1 MCVLYDDGRGTH
13 WTEAGTDAGRA
24 AEPETGRARYLGR
37 LNRVALINRILD
49 HYGCAA
55 SDWAN
60 NQYVVKSHAGR
71 TAMVAHLP
79 QIWAAAEEIAA
90 GPSTRSTPP
99 CSTRC
104 AASRRVRRRHPRT
117 E

>member
-1 MCVLYDDGRGTH
+1 MCAFCTMMAGGTH

-55 SDWAN
+55 SGHGPTTSTSSRAT
-60 NQYVVKSHAGR
+60 R
-71 TAMVAHLP
+71 
-79 QIWAAAEEIAA
+79 AA
-90 GPSTRSTPP
+90 PP
-99 CSTRC
+99 W
-104 AASRRVRRRHPRT
+104 
-117 E
+117 